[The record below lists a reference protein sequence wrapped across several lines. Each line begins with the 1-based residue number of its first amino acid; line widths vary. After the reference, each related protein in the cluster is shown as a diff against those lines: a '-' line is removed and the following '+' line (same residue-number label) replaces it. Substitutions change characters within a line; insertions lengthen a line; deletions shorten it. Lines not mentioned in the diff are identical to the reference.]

1 MITAQIDFSACLGV
15 ARDQGQRP
23 TCLIFAGSD
32 LNAAAKMVGHLSAEF
47 LCHYAAKLSR
57 NWQPGRGFQMD
68 DVLGAVRAPGQ
79 PLETHYPYQQDNHDI
94 PLSEP
99 AGKFELYSSSSARRQ
114 DMTTAELVQHLTE
127 GRPVGLVVQVCQALM
142 APQEGI
148 IDFDPLVL
156 PDQYHAVIGV
166 GLGKHRSTGEDHV
179 LLRNSWGTS
188 WGLAGHAWMPMP
200 LLEILLVEG
209 FLI

>member
-1 MITAQIDFSACLGV
+1 MIMPQTDISARLGV

-23 TCLIFAGSD
+23 TCLVFAGSD
-32 LNAAAKMVGHLSAEF
+32 LNAAAKGVGHLSTEF
-47 LCHYAAKLSR
+47 LCHHAAKLSGK
-57 NWQPGRGFQMD
+57 WQPGSGFQMD
-68 DVLGAVRAPGQ
+68 HVLGAVRAPGQ
-79 PLETHYPYQQDNHDI
+79 PLESLYPYQQDRHDA
-94 PLSEP
+94 PLIEP
-99 AGKFELYSSSSARRQ
+99 TGAFELYASSSECRQ
-114 DMTTAELVQHLTE
+114 DMTTTEVVKHLAG

-142 APQEGI
+142 APKDGI

-166 GLGKHRSTGEDHV
+166 GVGTSTDTGEGHV
-179 LLRNSWGTS
+179 LLRNSWGAS
-188 WGLAGHAWMPMP
+188 WGRAGHAWMPMS